1 MAIISG
7 GWLSTIAMLSSGQNG
22 IHIQCSS
29 WIITLICNG
38 SLLQGIFVSLYELNM
53 VRFPCSRSIF
63 KEDVIYTSVN
73 FLYELGLYSS
83 ECVGRWDLIGWFLVY
98 WLDLVSTLVYWTTG
112 SGGLRCLA
120 SVNPKSTLLLLLLLW
135 PCSSVKMAAEKMR
148 LMLIIRLMAM
158 LIAVGADMYHIAA
171 AEMLL
176 LFSVLAVLEWM
187 EFEIL

>member
-83 ECVGRWDLIGWFLVY
+83 ECVGRWDLIGCFLVY

-120 SVNPKSTLLLLLLLW
+120 SVNPKSTLLLLW

-148 LMLIIRLMAM
+148 LMLMIRLMAM

-176 LFSVLAVLEWM
+176 LFSVLGEWS
-187 EFEIL
+187 EWSL

>member
-1 MAIISG
+1 MICHLSTNAKRGNWKCLKFQSLFMAIISG

-29 WIITLICNG
+29 WIITLFCNG

-83 ECVGRWDLIGWFLVY
+83 ECVGRWDLIGCFLVY

-120 SVNPKSTLLLLLLLW
+120 SVNPSPHCCCCCDPAPQSRW
-135 PCSSVKMAAEKMR
+135 QQRRWDWC
-148 LMLIIRLMAM
+148 
-158 LIAVGADMYHIAA
+158 
-171 AEMLL
+171 
-176 LFSVLAVLEWM
+176 WW
-187 EFEIL
+187 